1 MSANNKSRFTSH
13 TKLYTVKYIRISID
27 ILWRVFNILTE
38 LVSYTFVSVNQRN
51 NEIPASRI
59 LMWAQASLFRRFTGT
74 NVYETGFVK
83 IWESRHKISVDIPVF
98 LQWRGLRPF
107 TLAVTDVASDSTY
120 QYPCTLFATRYY
132 ILLYN
137 DFTAG
142 RDAKFCDEYVCLS
155 VCRQAYLTNHLTGLH
170 EFLCLSPVVAVARS
184 SSDGVVVW
192 YVLPVLW
199 A

>member
-98 LQWRGLRPF
+98 LQ
-107 TLAVTDVASDSTY
+107 
-120 QYPCTLFATRYY
+120 
-132 ILLYN
+132 
-137 DFTAG
+137 
-142 RDAKFCDEYVCLS
+142 
-155 VCRQAYLTNHLTGLH
+155 
-170 EFLCLSPVVAVARS
+170 
-184 SSDGVVVW
+184 
-192 YVLPVLW
+192 
-199 A
+199 